1 MVPSFLRRIGVT
13 ARGFPSP
20 TVKNVSAMTSLPYSR
35 DNVAPSPAV
44 RAQRIGG
51 RFLLRSTVMGWP
63 RCATVSLIVAMTPG
77 SIDGVVAQEPAPV
90 RCGVEMRN
98 VRLHLADDVVLAVR
112 SLDGEFISEAR
123 GVPPV
128 FDDPRSYTLRMRSA
142 DLAMDTASLTALI
155 ARALGSGTAPVRDVT
170 VTIEK
175 GALQVRGTLKKG
187 VSVPFSMQAEVSAAP
202 DGSMRLHAKSLKA
215 VGVPVKGLL
224 DLVGVD
230 IADLMKAPAG
240 SGIRAEGDDLLI
252 DTTAILPPPRTEGR
266 LQQVAIAGQR
276 LTMRMTGAASPPA
289 RPATLPLPR
298 GRNYLYFFGGS
309 IRFGKLTMSDA
320 DMQLIDAD
328 PRDPFEFFPAR
339 YEAQLIAG
347 YSRNTPRKGLQVF
360 MPDYVAKGGAP
371 LPPPR

>member
-1 MVPSFLRRIGVT
+1 MR
-13 ARGFPSP
+13 
-20 TVKNVSAMTSLPYSR
+20 
-35 DNVAPSPAV
+35 
-44 RAQRIGG
+44 
-51 RFLLRSTVMGWP
+51 WP
-63 RCATVSLIVAMTPG
+63 RGATVSLMGATTLGWMTLG
-77 SIDGVVAQEPAPV
+77 SSGGVAQEPAPV

-112 SLDGEFISEAR
+112 ALDGEFISQAR

-128 FDDPRSYTLRMRSA
+128 FDDPRSYTLRMKSA
-142 DLAMDTASLTALI
+142 DLAMDTASLTALVT
-155 ARALGSGTAPVRDVT
+155 RALGSGTAPVRDVA
-170 VTIEK
+170 VSIEK

-187 VSVPFSMQAEVSAAP
+187 VSVPFTMQAEVSAAP

-230 IADLMKAPAG
+230 VADLMKAPAG
-240 SGIRAEGDDLLI
+240 SGIRADGDDLLI

-266 LQQVAIAGQR
+266 LQQVAIDGQR

-309 IRFGKLTMSDA
+309 IRFGKLTMTDA

>member
-1 MVPSFLRRIGVT
+1 MGRP
-13 ARGFPSP
+13 RG
-20 TVKNVSAMTSLPYSR
+20 M
-35 DNVAPSPAV
+35 
-44 RAQRIGG
+44 
-51 RFLLRSTVMGWP
+51 
-63 RCATVSLIVAMTPG
+63 TVSLIAAVTLAW
-77 SIDGVVAQEPAPV
+77 IDGPVAQEPAPM

-112 SLDGEFISEAR
+112 SLDGEFIAQSR
-123 GVPPV
+123 GGPPV
-128 FDDPRSYTLRMRSA
+128 FDDPKSYTLRMRSA

-155 ARALGSGTAPVRDVT
+155 ARALGSGTAPVHGVT
-170 VTIEK
+170 VAIEK
-175 GALQVRGTLKKG
+175 GVLQVRGTLKKG
-187 VSVPFSMQAEVSAAP
+187 VSVPFTMQAEVSAAP

-240 SGIRAEGDDLLI
+240 SGIRADGDDLLI

-266 LQQVAIAGQR
+266 LKQVAIVGER
-276 LTMRMTGAASPPA
+276 LTMQMTGTASPPA

-298 GRNYLYFFGGS
+298 ARNYLYFYGGS

-328 PRDPFEFFPAR
+328 ARDPFDFFPAR

-347 YSRNTPRKGLQVF
+347 YSRNTPRHGLQVF
-360 MPDYVAKGGAP
+360 MPDYARAAKGSAP